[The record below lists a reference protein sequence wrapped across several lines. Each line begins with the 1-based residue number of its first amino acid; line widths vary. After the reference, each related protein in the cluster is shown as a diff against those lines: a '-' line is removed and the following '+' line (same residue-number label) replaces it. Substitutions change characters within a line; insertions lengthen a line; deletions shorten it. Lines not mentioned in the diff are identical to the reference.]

1 MKKIFAELFEKFVK
15 SNKREPKGIELIQ
28 LKFKANEL
36 NRQANKLKV
45 VDFEKTP
52 VKVRPG
58 QEATVTTLKPK
69 SDDVAPGTLQ
79 ADVENL
85 KVDAEDMMN
94 DAIRNKN
101 QAMTDLDD
109 FLETGGQPFKK
120 KDDKFL
126 GGSMHEEGQIRTG
139 VRMFLQDEVKNG
151 RLKLNKEDLA
161 RVMEYF
167 PTKADDPIL
176 VFKKIYG
183 DDAYDAAGKFPGAF
197 EKGDDYNHYRE
208 IFKENMGE
216 VYLKPKNA
224 DNLGDG
230 RLVLDSADEVR
241 TPIKDEDVPFA
252 EGGSTST
259 GLNYLLGEDDTNS
272 RVPYATGG
280 RRGFL
285 KILAGL
291 GAAGA
296 AFKTGLLSLGKGAA
310 KPAAKVAAE
319 AATSTA
325 PPHFLK
331 LVAKIKALGDD
342 VTETAALAER
352 QNVKKYKD
360 FELTEDIATGKQEI
374 IRYKQSDEATYYGQ
388 PLTEETYM
396 AYTPGET
403 IIGKGNKPVKTLDDY
418 EEGTAFVRNDRG
430 YTGEIVEESNTISD
444 DILEEVEAGS
454 GNVPE
459 SFYTGPNKIK
469 RAEGG
474 RMGYAGGK
482 KVVEGLVSLLNKK
495 AGKDI
500 LTTADKIKTPQKTLD
515 REMFKKFETKYP
527 ETSAADATLNIPV
540 QQEGK
545 FTKAEYLIQRLENT
559 IKESPNDKYVQDTF
573 PGFID
578 ELKTNPEL
586 AKNEN
591 VFKELGG
598 DLPEGQQIV
607 VYGDDTLDFFTQKSG
622 PGNIDRIKKLMAK
635 HNISREK
642 ALKIMKME
650 PNDQVMELK
659 MLEVANRKLNSEGG
673 RIGLLSGGGVLKKL
687 IMNLAKEKGMSGS
700 EVLKVMNYKS
710 LPSKI
715 KNLMTKE
722 EFDKMKDQRLEGVE
736 IWKDLMYSQQEMTKN
751 VDAGLN
757 TPAAELFK
765 ELEKTSPGYGIVPRD
780 ISDADMLQMEQLIKN
795 IKTKDNR
802 QLNATGGLANLLGE

>member
-1 MKKIFAELFEKFVK
+1 MKKIFAELFEQFVK

-69 SDDVAPGTLQ
+69 SDDVAPGTLL

-85 KVDAEDMMN
+85 KIDAEDLKN
-94 DAIRNKN
+94 NLIKNKN
-101 QAMTDLDD
+101 DLNTQLDEIV
-109 FLETGGQPFKK
+109 ETGGDPFRK
-120 KDDKFL
+120 KDNKFL

-319 AATSTA
+319 AATSGA

-403 IIGKGNKPVKTLDDY
+403 IISKGNKPVKTLDDY

-430 YTGEIVEESNTISD
+430 YTGEIVEESSTISD

-474 RMGYAGGK
+474 RIGYAGGK
-482 KVVEGLVSLLNKK
+482 KVVEGLISLLNKK
-495 AGKDI
+495 TGKNV

-515 REMFKKFETKYP
+515 RDMFKKFETKYP

-573 PGFID
+573 PGFIN

-673 RIGLLSGGGVLKKL
+673 RIGLLAGGGVLKKL

-710 LPSKI
+710 LPSKV

-722 EFDKMKDQRLEGVE
+722 EFNKIKDQRLEGVE

-795 IKTKDNR
+795 IKTKGNR
-802 QLNATGGLANLLGE
+802 QLNAKGGLANLLGE

>member
-69 SDDVAPGTLQ
+69 SDDVAPGTLL

-85 KVDAEDMMN
+85 KIDAEDLKN
-94 DAIRNKN
+94 DLIKNKN
-101 QAMTDLDD
+101 DLNTQLDEIV
-109 FLETGGQPFKK
+109 ETGGDPFRK
-120 KDDKFL
+120 KDNKFL

-430 YTGEIVEESNTISD
+430 YTGEIVEESSTISD